1 MSVCACP
8 RGCICTIHVC
18 VHIPCVRASL
28 YAFVCVHVPTRVH
41 LQHPCIHTCP
51 MSAHISARLRVF
63 TRMCAC
69 LCTRVCMSTHTHM
82 SRACA
87 HIYICG
93 HVYTCVPTRVHVHT
107 CMYQRTPHVCT
118 RLHVRVCTC
127 VRACTWSASALCSED
142 QAPWPA
148 ARRCLVKGPGTATGA
163 QGQGPARRWEDA
175 GRVTAAPPRT
185 RPVPPGHAALSEAEL
200 VGQRALLRLARSC
213 PPNW

>member
-1 MSVCACP
+1 MYVRAHVGASAQSMYVC
-8 RGCICTIHVC
+8 TSHVC
-18 VHIPCVRASL
+18 VHLCTHLCVCTCPCVCICNIHVYTHMSHECTHL
-28 YAFVCVHVPTRVH
+28 CTFVC
-41 LQHPCIHTCP
+41 
-51 MSAHISARLRVF
+51 F
-63 TRMCAC
+63 THMCAC

-82 SRACA
+82 SRTCA

-93 HVYTCVPTRVHVHT
+93 HVYTCVPARVHVHT
-107 CMYQRTPHVCT
+107 CMYERTPHVCT
-118 RLHVRVCTC
+118 RLHVRVCMC

-185 RPVPPGHAALSEAEL
+185 RPVPLGRAALSEAEL

>member
-1 MSVCACP
+1 MCVPTWVHLHNPCMCAHPMCACISVRICVCA
-8 RGCICTIHVC
+8 RAHVC
-18 VHIPCVRASL
+18 
-28 YAFVCVHVPTRVH
+28 AFATSMYT
-41 LQHPCIHTCP
+41 HTCP

-63 TRMCAC
+63 THMCAC

-82 SRACA
+82 SRTCA

-93 HVYTCVPTRVHVHT
+93 HVYTCVPTHVHVHT
-107 CMYQRTPHVCT
+107 CMYERTPHVCT
-118 RLHVRVCTC
+118 RLHVRVCMC

-142 QAPWPA
+142 RAPWPA

-163 QGQGPARRWEDA
+163 QGQGAARRWEDA

-185 RPVPPGHAALSEAEL
+185 RPVPPERAALSEAEL